1 MRIRNV
7 INLATHTHT
16 HTSLLAHTL
25 IAPCQ
30 RPFAIFHYV
39 AHHSLRRLK
48 ANAEKQPNGGRKKP
62 LSTSCLLFAFTWG
75 KQLKVLWISS
85 CPEYVSVCACV
96 CVLMFF
102 SLCNFGN
109 VFINHTQR
117 EPVTPCRTTC
127 QCGRYISRQLLQI
140 IYLLSRLDIS
150 CTCHKY
156 LCKTNIS
163 RAIYTHLIAA
173 YKELRAEVVFRNG
186 FHCLS
191 ARKITAEYCELII

>member
-1 MRIRNV
+1 MLKNSQTAGEKNRCLRAV
-7 INLATHTHT
+7 CY
-16 HTSLLAHTL
+16 LLLLGANSSRFFGSAA
-25 IAPCQ
+25 AP
-30 RPFAIFHYV
+30 
-39 AHHSLRRLK
+39 SM
-48 ANAEKQPNGGRKKP
+48 
-62 LSTSCLLFAFTWG
+62 
-75 KQLKVLWISS
+75 
-85 CPEYVSVCACV
+85 SVYV

-173 YKELRAEVVFRNG
+173 YKDLRAEVVFRNV
-186 FHCLS
+186 FHCLF
-191 ARKITAEYCELII
+191 AWKITERYCELIK

>member
-1 MRIRNV
+1 MPGCGQ
-7 INLATHTHT
+7 INYTHTHT
-16 HTSLLAHTL
+16 LACWHTL

-30 RPFAIFHYV
+30 RPFAIFHYA

-62 LSTSCLLFAFTWG
+62 LSTSCELFAICFYLGQTAQG
-75 KQLKVLWISS
+75 SLDQQL
-85 CPEYVSVCACV
+85 PRVCLCV

-173 YKELRAEVVFRNG
+173 YKRSKGGSG
-186 FHCLS
+186 F
-191 ARKITAEYCELII
+191 